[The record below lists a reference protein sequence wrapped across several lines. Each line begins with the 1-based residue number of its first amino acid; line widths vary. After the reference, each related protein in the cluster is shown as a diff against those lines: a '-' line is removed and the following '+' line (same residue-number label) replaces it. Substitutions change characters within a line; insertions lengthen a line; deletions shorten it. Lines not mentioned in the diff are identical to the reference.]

1 MRLRRS
7 RLGTYH
13 HREAIPKKD
22 SEGSTYTEYGPAVPF
37 QAEEWPAGG
46 KVQAEMYGQRLP
58 NIRNLRIQ
66 GAYQEV
72 PGGAGKVSYEIK
84 DGPVITAND
93 GICLYVSGG
102 AEPDYRVVAIY
113 PYRFLTLEGEKL

>member
-13 HREAIPKKD
+13 HRAAIPKKD
-22 SEGSTYTEYGPAVPF
+22 NEGSSYIEYGPAVSF

-46 KVQAEMYGQRLP
+46 KVQAEMYGQRLT
-58 NIRNLRIQ
+58 NIRTLRIQ
-66 GAYQEV
+66 GDYQEI
-72 PGGAGKVSYEIK
+72 PGDGKTSYAIK

-93 GICLYVSGG
+93 GICLYVTGDAG
-102 AEPDYRVVAIY
+102 PDYKVVAIY
-113 PYRFLTLEGEKL
+113 PYRFLTLEVEKL

>member
-1 MRLRRS
+1 MRLKRS

-13 HREAIPKKD
+13 HRAAIPKKD
-22 SEGSTYTEYGPAVPF
+22 SEGSLYTEYGPAVSI

-46 KVQAEMYGQRLP
+46 KVQTEMYGQRLP

-66 GAYQEV
+66 GNYQEL
-72 PGGAGKVSYEIK
+72 PRSGKVSYAIA
-84 DGPVITAND
+84 DGPIITAND
-93 GICLYVSGG
+93 GICLYVSGK

-113 PYRFLTLEGEKL
+113 PYRFLTLEVEKL

>member
-1 MRLRRS
+1 MRLRRC

-13 HREAIPKKD
+13 HRAAIPKKD
-22 SEGSTYTEYGPAVPF
+22 SEGSTYTEYGPAVSF

-58 NIRNLRIQ
+58 NIRNLRIN
-66 GAYQEV
+66 GTYQEV
-72 PGGAGKVSYEIK
+72 PGTGKVSYAMT

-93 GICLYVSGG
+93 GICLYVDG
-102 AEPDYRVVAIY
+102 AANPDYKVVAIY
-113 PYRFLTLEGEKL
+113 PYRFLTLEVEKI

>member
-7 RLGTYH
+7 RMGTYH
-13 HREAIPKKD
+13 HRAAIPKKD
-22 SEGSTYTEYGPAVPF
+22 SEGNSYTEYGPAASF
-37 QAEEWPAGG
+37 QAEEWPGGG

-72 PGGAGKVSYEIK
+72 PGTGKVGYAIGG
-84 DGPVITAND
+84 GPVITAND
-93 GICLYVSGG
+93 GICLYVTGDE
-102 AEPDYRVVAIY
+102 EPDYKVVAMY
-113 PYRFLTLEGEKL
+113 PYRFLTLEVEKL

>member
-7 RLGTYH
+7 RLVTYH

-22 SEGSTYTEYGPAVPF
+22 SEGSAYTEYGPAVPF

-72 PGGAGKVSYEIK
+72 PGAGKVSYESRTVRSSRPMT
-84 DGPVITAND
+84 GYA
-93 GICLYVSGG
+93 CMS
-102 AEPDYRVVAIY
+102 
-113 PYRFLTLEGEKL
+113 LEGRNRIIGWLPYTLTGS

>member
-13 HREAIPKKD
+13 HRAAIPKKD
-22 SEGSTYTEYGPAVPF
+22 SEGSSYTEYGPAVSF

-72 PGGAGKVSYEIK
+72 PEAGKVSYAIA
-84 DGPVITAND
+84 DGLVITAND
-93 GICLYVSGG
+93 GICLCVGG
-102 AEPDYRVVAIY
+102 DTDPDYKVVAMY
-113 PYRFLTLEGEKL
+113 PYRFLTLEVEKI

>member
-22 SEGSTYTEYGPAVPF
+22 SEGSSYTEYGPAVAF
-37 QAEEWPAGG
+37 QAEEWPGGG

-58 NIRNLRIQ
+58 NIRNLRIP

-72 PGGAGKVSYEIK
+72 PGAGKVSYAIK
-84 DGPVITAND
+84 DGPVITVND
-93 GICLYVSGG
+93 GICLCVGG
-102 AEPDYRVVAIY
+102 DAEPDYRVFAIY
-113 PYRFLTLEGEKL
+113 PYRFLTLEVEKL

>member
-13 HREAIPKKD
+13 YREAIPKKD
-22 SEGSTYTEYGPAVPF
+22 SEGSSYTEYGPAVSF
-37 QAEEWPAGG
+37 LAEEWPAGG
-46 KVQAEMYGQRLP
+46 KVQAEMYGQQLP

-72 PGGAGKVSYEIK
+72 PGVGKVSYAVK

-93 GICLYVSGG
+93 GICLCVDGD
-102 AEPDYRVVAIY
+102 ATPDYKVVAIY
-113 PYRFLTLEGEKL
+113 PYRFLVLEVKKL

>member
-22 SEGSTYTEYGPAVPF
+22 SEGSSYLEYGPAVSF
-37 QAEEWPAGG
+37 KAEEWPAGG

-66 GAYQEV
+66 GTYKEV
-72 PGGAGKVSYEIK
+72 PGTGKVSYAVK

-93 GICLYVSGG
+93 GICLCVDG
-102 AEPDYRVVAIY
+102 AAAPDYKVVAIY
-113 PYRFLTLEGEKL
+113 PYRFLTLEVEKL